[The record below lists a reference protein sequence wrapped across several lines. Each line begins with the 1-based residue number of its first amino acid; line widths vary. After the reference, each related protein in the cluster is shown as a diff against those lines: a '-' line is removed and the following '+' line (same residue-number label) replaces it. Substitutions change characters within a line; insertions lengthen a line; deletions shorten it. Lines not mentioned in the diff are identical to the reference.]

1 MRRIGLA
8 FMLILALALLAAPLA
23 AEAQQT
29 RNVPRIGYLSPSSPS
44 DPERLASPFGE
55 RGLAAFRQ
63 GLRDLG
69 YVEGQNIAIEYR
81 WAEGRFERLP
91 DLAAELVRLKVDV
104 IVSVVTQASLAAK
117 NATQTIPIVLVAAGD
132 PLGSGLVANLAH
144 PGGNVTPGMK
154 PESQRRVHHEDC
166 DTR

>member
-1 MRRIGLA
+1 VNRRTFVNSLV
-8 FMLILALALLAAPLA
+8 LTILAGPLA
-23 AEAQQT
+23 AEAQQAAKIA
-29 RNVPRIGYLSPSSPS
+29 RIGYLGSKGVSQN
-44 DPERLASPFGE
+44 PE
-55 RGLAAFRQ
+55 AFLQ

-69 YVEGQNIAIEYR
+69 YVEGRNAVFEYR
-81 WAEGRFERLP
+81 DPEGKWERLP
-91 DLAAELVRLKVDV
+91 ALAAELVALKVDV
-104 IVSVVTQASLAAK
+104 IFAAAGTPAALAAK
-117 NATQTIPIVLVAAGD
+117 QATGTIPIVLAWVGD